1 MDLIEIEEY
10 AWSVFSLTK
19 RTIGNH
25 ENVITKVIW
34 KKVGYD
40 KDGVKGEFIMAT
52 MFDKLDESNFI
63 KYEDLTQDIIVD
75 WIKQSM
81 DEESIDKEII
91 KHIQRNRDQ
100 EMEVDFEDM
109 PWNIETNVDTQ
120 LSIDG
125 LTT

>member
-40 KDGVKGEFIMAT
+40 KDSVKGEFIMAT